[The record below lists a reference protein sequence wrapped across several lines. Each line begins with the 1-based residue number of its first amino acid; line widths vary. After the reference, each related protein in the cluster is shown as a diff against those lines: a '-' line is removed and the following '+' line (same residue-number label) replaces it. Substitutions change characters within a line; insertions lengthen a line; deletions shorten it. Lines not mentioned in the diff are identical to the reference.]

1 MVQISN
7 AKDLGTLLKQ
17 RRQEQRLT
25 QYDLAGLSM
34 TSESFIS
41 KVESGK
47 GSVTIDDLI
56 KIIELLGLVVC
67 VNEKESGPHS
77 IPKTPN
83 DGPVPSIWHGY
94 GAENND
100 IDRAAWDA
108 LPEDSEE
115 KLTSI

>member
-1 MVQISN
+1 MTNIST
-7 AKDLGTLLKQ
+7 AKDLGALLKQ
-17 RRQEQRLT
+17 RRKEHGLT

-47 GSVTIDDLI
+47 GAVPVDDVI
-56 KIIELLGLVVC
+56 KIITLLGLVVC
-67 VNEKESGPHS
+67 INEKESGPHS
-77 IPKTPN
+77 FSKIPS
-83 DGPVPSIWHGY
+83 DVPVPSIWHGY

-108 LPEDSEE
+108 LLEDSEE